1 LSASVSDA
9 DMTVIDRVLTKPVKN
24 GVLAAALSEVT
35 RTPMVRPAAEH
46 AGASALPFRNVRI
59 LLAEDNAVNQKL
71 AIRLL
76 QRLGAEVV
84 VVNNGIEVLQALRD
98 ADFDAVLMD
107 CQMPEMD
114 GYEATRRLRGTATA
128 VRNPQIPVIAL
139 TAHALAT
146 DRAKCL
152 AAGMDD
158 YLTKPIDA
166 AQLQR
171 ALRRSLPADHEF
183 AKRPGAE
190 DVQWFDESALLTRTN
205 DDRDF
210 ARELVALFIKT
221 GRETL
226 WHLLQ
231 RDTDPGTMRKLAH
244 NLKGSA
250 AAAAAREVA
259 ARAEILER
267 AIGSAQAAAAL
278 QALENSFKQTAAHW
292 KRTGWI
298 AQEVAVDADALA
310 GMSGAAR
317 WI

>member
-1 LSASVSDA
+1 
-9 DMTVIDRVLTKPVKN
+9 
-24 GVLAAALSEVT
+24 
-35 RTPMVRPAAEH
+35 
-46 AGASALPFRNVRI
+46 
-59 LLAEDNAVNQKL
+59 
-71 AIRLL
+71 
-76 QRLGAEVV
+76 
-84 VVNNGIEVLQALRD
+84 
-98 ADFDAVLMD
+98 
-107 CQMPEMD
+107 
-114 GYEATRRLRGTATA
+114 
-128 VRNPQIPVIAL
+128 
-139 TAHALAT
+139 
-146 DRAKCL
+146 
-152 AAGMDD
+152 MDD